1 MAWLGDLD
9 ATWLWLILGLV
20 LAGAE
25 MIAPGYFLIW
35 MASAAFLTGL
45 ITAVSGIE
53 TAIQVLSFIV
63 FSAFSVFAARRWFDY
78 AGVETSDPLMND
90 KGARLVGTRVV
101 VTQAIDGGEG
111 RVRLGDGEWLAHGD
125 DAPVGTRLVVTGHDG
140 SVLLVGP
147 VPATHVPAEP
157 KSITQD

>member
-1 MAWLGDLD
+1 MDWFGDLD

-20 LAGAE
+20 LAAVE

-35 MASAAFLTGL
+35 MAAAAFMTGL
-45 ITAVSGIE
+45 VTAVVDVE
-53 TAIQVLSFIV
+53 LPIQILSFVV

-78 AGVETSDPLMND
+78 AGISTTDPLMND

-111 RVRLGDGEWLAHGD
+111 RVRLGDSEWLARGV
-125 DAPVGTRLVVTGHDG
+125 DADVGTRLVVTGHDG
-140 SVLLVGP
+140 AVLLVGP
-147 VPATHVPAEP
+147 VPATHLPAET